1 MDTNQSILP
10 SLVFKTHKSPVL
22 LFLKFLFMLIILD
35 ILLIILFY
43 FSEAINF
50 NVYTDI
56 KISVLIS
63 IMLFY
68 ILFFIYWFLSWSL
81 DYFTVQD
88 WKITH
93 RRWIF
98 MRRMNLYTVVD
109 INSIKLKQSFFWR
122 IFWYSHIEI
131 TYNEKA
137 EVFRFVNY
145 PDEFI
150 MMIDIFKNQVTQ
162 IPIPL
167 VK

>member
-1 MDTNQSILP
+1 MDTNQSILQ

-22 LFLKFLFMLIILD
+22 LFFKFLFMLIILD

-43 FSEAINF
+43 FSYIINI
-50 NVYTDI
+50 NIYTDI
-56 KISVLIS
+56 KISVLIW
-63 IMLFY
+63 IMIFY
-68 ILFFIYWFLSWSL
+68 ILFFIYWFVSWSL
-81 DYFTVQD
+81 DYFIVSD

-98 MRRMNLYTVVD
+98 MKRVNLYTVLD
-109 INSIKLKQSFFWR
+109 INSIKMKQSFFWR

-131 TYNEKA
+131 SYNEKTV
-137 EVFRFVNY
+137 VFRFVNY

-150 MMIDIFKNQVTQ
+150 TMIDIFKNQVTQ

-167 VK
+167 IK